1 MYSNYGLDAYNTYE
15 TTSAGASLGALAGL
29 SIGLIIFFSIIAIAV
44 AVLELIGLWK
54 MFKKAGKKGWEA
66 LIPGHDSFVLFEMAG
81 INPIWILGLI
91 FGGIVCIIPILGMIA
106 YYAFIIFVAVWL
118 NVRLAKAFGKETGF
132 GVLMFFFPYVMY
144 PILGIGSAKYT
155 APKKM
160 VNKPGEDK

>member
-1 MYSNYGLDAYNTYE
+1 MYSNYGLDAYNTTYN
-15 TTSAGASLGALAGL
+15 TSTGASLGALAGL
-29 SIGLIIFFSIIAIAV
+29 GIGLIIFFSIIAIAV
-44 AVLELIGLWK
+44 AVLEIIGLWK
-54 MFKKAGKKGWEA
+54 MFKKAGRKGWEA
-66 LIPGHDSFVLFEMAG
+66 LIPGHDAYVMFEMAG
-81 INPIWILGLI
+81 INPIWILGLV
-91 FGGIVCIIPILGMIA
+91 FGAVAMIIPFIGILAFYA
-106 YYAFIIFVAVWL
+106 YVIFVTVWL